1 MSEEGINAYP
11 RQIVGRGQEVVAAST
26 VASIVVLWPWP
37 RRPRQQQ
44 RRRRRPVV
52 PLASRLIVIVWPPTF
67 TPHSTIT
74 FTDK

>member
-26 VASIVVLWPWP
+26 VASIVVLRPWP
-37 RRPRQQQ
+37 RQQ
-44 RRRRRPVV
+44 RPVV
-52 PLASRLIVIVWPPTF
+52 PLPSRLLMVIVWPPTF
-67 TPHSTIT
+67 TPHCTIT